1 MSNEQEPVV
10 HIGTVLCVSDCGGD
24 RPRPVGTVVAIR
36 KDGVDLNTPQGV
48 KTFSLSKIE
57 EFVDAN

>member
-10 HIGTVLCVSDCGGD
+10 HIGTVF
-24 RPRPVGTVVAIR
+24 PAGTVVAIH
-36 KDGVDLNTPQGV
+36 KDGVDLDTPQGV

-57 EFVDAN
+57 EFVDANRPVQQA